1 MRVVSGVPPQPV
13 AECAGARGY
22 WDYEQFEH
30 QAVAVLDTIE
40 ALHKNHQVVLEVDWS
55 QGHAKKSEGG
65 LYVSDM
71 NSKWGTT
78 RERRC
83 ATRSLHVTA

>member
-1 MRVVSGVPPQPV
+1 MKESPGKQYLRYGKN
-13 AECAGARGY
+13 RDGY

-40 ALHKNHQVVLEVDWS
+40 ALHKNHQVVLQVNWS
-55 QGHAKKSEGG
+55 QGHTKKSEGE

-71 NSKWGTT
+71 NLKWRTT
-78 RERRC
+78 REGYTPMRD
-83 ATRSLHVTA
+83 SLGHYV